1 MVCRS
6 LCGRGGWS
14 PGSSRRG
21 SSSAWSSSSL
31 APGRAQGLREPGSQ
45 PAESLAYMN
54 RCWTHQFLSP
64 IARHVK
70 SLPRIYRM

>member
-1 MVCRS
+1 VEGDHRDLPAVDPRQRGHHLRS
-6 LCGRGGWS
+6 RQD
-14 PGSSRRG
+14 
-21 SSSAWSSSSL
+21 
-31 APGRAQGLREPGSQ
+31 APKDSVSPGSQ